1 MDKKLIIPEISCQ
14 HCVDTIKKA
23 LSEIENINLL
33 EVDIDTK
40 TVSIDYSNEIDIN
53 QIQNLL
59 LDQGYTIEPEQQ

>member
-40 TVSIDYSNEIDIN
+40 TVSIDYSNELDIN

>member
-40 TVSIDYSNEIDIN
+40 TVSIDYSNELDIN
-53 QIQNLL
+53 LIQNLL
-59 LDQGYTIEPEQQ
+59 LDQGYTVEPEQQ

>member
-1 MDKKLIIPEISCQ
+1 MDKKLIIPDISCQ

-40 TVSIDYSNEIDIN
+40 TVSIDYSNELDID

-59 LDQGYTIEPEQQ
+59 LDQGYTVEPEQQ

>member
-40 TVSIDYSNEIDIN
+40 TVSIDYSNELDIN

-59 LDQGYTIEPEQQ
+59 LDQGYTVEPEQQ